1 MFEVVHGAVITYL
14 ACDYLANVI
23 RIVHININ
31 LIFLVNDAVVMFSDM
46 VRNV

>member
-1 MFEVVHGAVITYL
+1 MFEVVHGAVITS
-14 ACDYLANVI
+14 YLANVI
-23 RIVHININ
+23 RIFRININ